1 MATALSIISKALR
14 VLGVVDKNQPINEV
28 DRNYA
33 FDSLNSVTAWI
44 ATEYNHLWLEELC
57 IVLCKKSQPAYSMG
71 AGATYITKQ
80 EWLKTL
86 SLSANALAGA
96 TSVTLN
102 TAAGIQSGDSIAIF
116 DNNNN
121 SFFTVVNGAPV
132 GNVVTLQNTLPFDAN
147 SGNLVYSFFD
157 VAERSL
163 RIRNAQFADKIT
175 NSEIPIQQ
183 FSRDTYMDQPV
194 KLTTGSC
201 SNFYYDPQIPVGKL
215 YLWPTPYSDT
225 NVVRFTS
232 QRPFIVNETNLDE
245 VDFPA
250 EWHLPL
256 AYLLAVSLADEYMID
271 PVRQAS
277 IKSKADEYLASAL
290 AFDNDGMGVKI
301 EIDMGAY

>member
-1 MATALSIISKALR
+1 MATALKIIEKALR
-14 VLGVVDKNQPINEV
+14 VLRVL
-28 DRNYA
+28 DRNMPLEPEDRNDGVEA
-33 FDSLNSVTAWI
+33 LNQVTAWI

-57 IVLCKKSQPAYSMG
+57 IALCKKGVPSYAMG

-80 EWLKTL
+80 DWLKTL
-86 SLSANALAGA
+86 SLSANALTGA

-102 TAAGIQSGDSIAIF
+102 TTAGIQSGDSIAVF
-116 DNNNN
+116 DNNGN
-121 SFFTVVNGAPV
+121 SFFTVINGAPV
-132 GNVVTLQNTLPFDAN
+132 GNVVTLQGALPFDAN

-194 KLTTGSC
+194 KLTTGAC
-201 SNFYYDPQIPVGKL
+201 SNFYYDPQIPVGRL

-232 QRPFIVNETNLDE
+232 QRPFIVNESNLDE
-245 VDFPA
+245 VDFPS
-250 EWHLPL
+250 EWHMCL
-256 AYLLAVSLADEYMID
+256 AYQTAVYLMDEYGLPAEQQML
-271 PVRQAS
+271 
-277 IKSKADEYLASAL
+277 IKQKADELLQSCL